1 MKNESKQYLYS
12 VLRQTWMEL
21 RTLGGKAFR
30 VLQKT
35 PLPRVLVF
43 LLGLAILLTI
53 VPLMLTLFVVFMLI
67 KLLVLMVVMNRSR
80 SRPDMPQQASAWRQQ
95 DFEDVEIIE
104 VRKLPEQRR

>member
-80 SRPDMPQQASAWRQQ
+80 SRPGMAPRASTWRQQ

>member
-1 MKNESKQYLYS
+1 MKNERQQFVYS

-21 RTLGGKAFR
+21 RGLGRKAFSF
-30 VLQKT
+30 LQKT

-67 KLLVLMVVMNRSR
+67 KLLVLMVVMNTHRRSA
-80 SRPDMPQQASAWRQQ
+80 DMPARASAWRSQ
-95 DFEDVEIIE
+95 DFEDVEVIE
-104 VRKLPEQRR
+104 VSKLPEQRR